1 MGHKV
6 YTKSLYY
13 CGTQAQLRLRE
24 TKKSDMPWGL
34 GLIGN
39 RLGTRGPD
47 GTRVRVGVLG

>member
-6 YTKSLYY
+6 YKKSLYY
-13 CGTQAQLRLRE
+13 CGTQLRLSE

-39 RLGTRGPD
+39 RLGTREGRTAP
-47 GTRVRVGVLG
+47 RVRVGVLS